1 MLIRTGIHDIEIM
14 LKHQRRRQYG
24 SENGTTEKTT
34 KKNLKNPWISYRK
47 QDNSRDRS
55 IASYPGA
62 YSR

>member
-34 KKNLKNPWISYRK
+34 KKNLKNP
-47 QDNSRDRS
+47 
-55 IASYPGA
+55 
-62 YSR
+62 